1 MYISIL
7 DYEEGFVIIV
17 EVDDSIDAEDYVN
30 EKFGLDN
37 VAYMTTDKLNLKIK

>member
-7 DYEEGFVIIV
+7 DFSNAKVIII
-17 EVDDSIDAEDYVN
+17 EVDDSIDAEDYVS